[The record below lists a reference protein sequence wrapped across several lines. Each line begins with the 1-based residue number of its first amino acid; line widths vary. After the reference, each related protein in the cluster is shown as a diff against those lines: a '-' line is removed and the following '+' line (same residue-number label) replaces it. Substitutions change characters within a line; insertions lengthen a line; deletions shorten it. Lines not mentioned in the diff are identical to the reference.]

1 MIRIIWR
8 RRTVTRRRFEG
19 EIHHNPPRI
28 HIKDQEND
36 REKKIFG
43 KVLSIK
49 SQIKIGKLIPAQEIE
64 NVRTLR
70 MAEVGWG
77 GSGRERERYGRD
89 IQGVT
94 RQMLE
99 NQVLQIEKDF

>member
-64 NVRTLR
+64 NVRT
-70 MAEVGWG
+70 
-77 GSGRERERYGRD
+77 
-89 IQGVT
+89 
-94 RQMLE
+94 
-99 NQVLQIEKDF
+99 